1 MAGDRIFNMQPGAIY
16 NDIHD
21 NEMVIVPTSVEE
33 AQALIKQH
41 ETTTR
46 HRNDY
51 HVTPYENDYAA
62 LVEWLAQEK
71 AAGRDW
77 YRLNNCNRS
86 AMCRQLTEVLG
97 WVVDQNS
104 LQKHQNRQ
112 K

>member
-21 NEMVIVPTSVEE
+21 NEMVIVPTSAEE

-41 ETTTR
+41 EATTR
-46 HRNDY
+46 HKNDH
-51 HVTPYENDYAA
+51 HVAPYENDYAA
-62 LVEWLAQEK
+62 LVEWLAAEK
-71 AAGRDW
+71 EQGRDW
-77 YRLNNCNRS
+77 YRLNNHNRS

-104 LQKHQNRQ
+104 LQKYQNRQ